1 MASELQATTAVSRRF
16 PHMFTK
22 AWQVLKFTG
31 NGYIEDNCLSR
42 GAAIAYYTV
51 FSLAPVLIIVIAVA
65 GFVFGADAARG
76 ALVDEISSLMGRQ
89 GGEAIQAMIASAT
102 NQNRSGW
109 AGAVGL
115 TTLLVTAS
123 GVFSELQAALNA
135 IWRSK
140 PRMGTVS
147 RLVRARLVS
156 LGLVMTLGFLLL
168 VSLVVSTAL
177 SAIGPWL
184 DGIFPGAQVLMH
196 VVSFLIS
203 LVLVALLF
211 AVIYKV
217 LPDTSLAWRD
227 VISGAIATA
236 ILFNIGKFLIS
247 LYLGSSSVT
256 SSFGAAGAFALLL
269 LWIYYSS
276 QIFLIGAEFTRAWAD
291 IIHERGPDTPGA
303 QPDDQSGVQQNAGT
317 RISGSHAEKLEA
329 LKSEIEANVP
339 RRR

>member
-1 MASELQATTAVSRRF
+1 
-16 PHMFTK
+16 MFSK

-51 FSLAPVLIIVIAVA
+51 FSLAPVLIIVIAIA

-76 ALVDEISSLMGRQ
+76 ALLDEISSLMGRQ
-89 GGEAIQAMIASAT
+89 GGEAIQAMIASAN

-109 AGAVGL
+109 AGAVGAL
-115 TTLLVTAS
+115 TLIVTAS

-140 PRMGTVS
+140 PRAGTVS
-147 RLVRARLVS
+147 RLVRARLAS

-168 VSLVVSTAL
+168 ISLVVSTAL

-184 DGIFPGAQVLMH
+184 NGMFPGTQAVIR
-196 VVSFLIS
+196 VVSFIVS
-203 LVLVALLF
+203 LLLVAVLF
-211 AVIYKV
+211 GLIYKV

-227 VISGAIATA
+227 VAAGAVATA

-247 LYLGSSSVT
+247 LYLGNSSVA

-291 IIHERGPDTPGA
+291 IVNERGPDTVSA
-303 QPDDQSGVQQNAGT
+303 QDDDRAGVQQDAEPKA
-317 RISGSHAEKLEA
+317 SGRHAEKLEA
-329 LKSEIEANVP
+329 LRSEIEANLT
-339 RRR
+339 RR

>member
-1 MASELQATTAVSRRF
+1 
-16 PHMFTK
+16 MFTK
-22 AWQVLKFTG
+22 AWQILKFTG

-115 TTLLVTAS
+115 ITLLVTAS

-227 VISGAIATA
+227 VLSGAIATA

-247 LYLGSSSVT
+247 LYLGSSCLVT

>member
-1 MASELQATTAVSRRF
+1 
-16 PHMFTK
+16 MFSK
-22 AWQVLKFTG
+22 AWLVLKSTG

-51 FSLAPVLIIVIAVA
+51 FSLAPVLIIVIAIA
-65 GFVFGADAARG
+65 GAVFGADAARG

-89 GGEAIQAMIASAT
+89 GAEAVQTMIASASS
-102 NQNRSGW
+102 QNRSGW
-109 AGAVGL
+109 AGAIGL
-115 TTLLVTAS
+115 VTLFVTAS
-123 GVFSELQAALNA
+123 GVFSELQSALNV

-140 PRMGTVS
+140 PRLGTVS
-147 RLVRARLVS
+147 RLVRARLAS

-168 VSLVVSTAL
+168 VSLVVSAAL
-177 SAIGPWL
+177 AALGPWL
-184 DGIFPGAQVLMH
+184 DGIFPGAQILIRA
-196 VVSFLIS
+196 VSFGVSLGLI
-203 LVLVALLF
+203 ALLF

-227 VISGAIATA
+227 VIAGAIATA
-236 ILFNIGKFLIS
+236 ILFEVGKFLIS

-291 IIHERGPDTPGA
+291 IVHNRGPDTPVQDADGA
-303 QPDDQSGVQQNAGT
+303 DRPARATTNVS
-317 RISGSHAEKLEA
+317 SSHAGKLEE
-329 LKSEIEANVP
+329 LKSEIDATLS
-339 RRR
+339 RDR